1 MRLPH
6 EGSHLEVD
14 NVSGQCSLNADGWFA
29 RAGEAEQ
36 VKWAVGGCSI
46 LKNKIF
52 RVLPSRLNKPESMNS
67 KLFNESFTMGSC
79 LCWTFKSPG

>member
-6 EGSHLEVD
+6 LQVD
-14 NVSGQCSLNADGWFA
+14 NTSGQCSLNADGWFA

-36 VKWAVGGCSI
+36 VEWVVGGYSI

-52 RVLPSRLNKPESMNS
+52 RVLLSRLNKFEGMNS
-67 KLFNESFTMGSC
+67 KLYKGSFTMGSR